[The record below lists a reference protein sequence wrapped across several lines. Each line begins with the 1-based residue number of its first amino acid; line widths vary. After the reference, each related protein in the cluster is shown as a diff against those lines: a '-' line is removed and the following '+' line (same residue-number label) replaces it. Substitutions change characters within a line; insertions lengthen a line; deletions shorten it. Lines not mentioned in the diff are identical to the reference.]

1 MALPRFI
8 DRALDALTRLPVDRD
23 RDWFLTRLSSSS
35 ITLEAAG
42 GVNDHPAHR
51 SGYLLAANLAA
62 RQYPAI
68 QLAGPTELCDDAA
81 KLIRAINPVADVD
94 RGRTATKVS
103 LGYGVS
109 SKDDHN
115 IGVMARGWLVDLH
128 PAHAQLLPVIGPAAL
143 AASTVGMAEL
153 FRQLI
158 GDVLPQQKRRAS
170 PPLAF
175 NLIDWGSD
183 PLSDSLS
190 RAPLDI
196 GRVHLAGAGAVG
208 EAAALTLG
216 TMALSGELWPVDHE
230 SVALSNL
237 QRYVLAYDADVDR
250 PKAQLVAERLAG
262 STLRVTEVPTKWGA
276 DGRSGPGSGT
286 VLAALD
292 TGAGRI
298 EVAGSL
304 APCLYNAFTGPSD
317 LGWSRHE
324 AFGEAPC
331 LACLY
336 WPSRPVPSRHEV
348 IGEAL
353 DVNPERV
360 LLYLIRPT
368 LPVGSPAVQSGSGT
382 FKTDERERRAWYE
395 QSLLDD
401 LVARSVMTAV
411 DAEQWRDQPIEALY
425 RDGVCGGGFV
435 PGRSTRIDRDVIV
448 PLAHQSVFAGIM
460 LATQLVTA
468 LDPQLRSLRPPAIEG
483 RLDLLAPLPQI
494 VTRPRIR
501 TQGCICFDA
510 DFGGHS

>member
-23 RDWFLTRLSSSS
+23 RDWFLTRLSGSS
-35 ITLEAAG
+35 ITLEAAP
-42 GVNDHPAHR
+42 GVIDDAVHR
-51 SGYLLAANLAA
+51 AGYLLGANLAA
-62 RQYPAI
+62 RQYPSI
-68 QLAGPTELCDDAA
+68 QLTGPTELCDEAA
-81 KLIRAINPVADVD
+81 KLIRAINPAADVD
-94 RGRTATKVS
+94 RGRTETTVA

-109 SKDDHN
+109 SKGDHS

-128 PAHAQLLPVIGPAAL
+128 PARPELLPAIGPAAL
-143 AASTVGMAEL
+143 AASTIGMSEL

-158 GDVLPQQKRRAS
+158 GDVMPEQKRRSS
-170 PPLAF
+170 PPASF
-175 NLIDWGSD
+175 NLIDWGAD
-183 PLSDSLS
+183 PLSASLAS
-190 RAPLDI
+190 GPLEV
-196 GRVHLAGAGAVG
+196 GRLHLAGAGAVG
-208 EAAALTLG
+208 EAAALALG

-230 SVALSNL
+230 CVELSNL
-237 QRYVLAYDADVDR
+237 QRYVLAFDNDIEK
-250 PKAQLVAERLAG
+250 PKAELVAERLAG
-262 STLRVTEVPTKWGA
+262 STLRVVEVPTKWGA
-276 DGRSGPGSGT
+276 DARSGPGSGT
-286 VLAALD
+286 VLVALD
-292 TGAGRI
+292 TGGARI

-304 APCLYNAFTGPSD
+304 PTNVYNAFTGPSD

-336 WPSRPVPSRHEV
+336 WPSRPVPSHHEV

-368 LPVGSPAVQSGSGT
+368 LPVGSPAIQSGSGT
-382 FKTDERERRAWYE
+382 FKTDERERQTWYE

-401 LVARSVMTAV
+401 LVARSVMTSE
-411 DAEQWRDQPIEALY
+411 DAERWRDQPIEALY

-435 PGRSTRIDRDVIV
+435 PGRSTRVDRDVIV

-460 LATQLVTA
+460 LATQLVAA
-468 LDPQLRSLRPPAIEG
+468 LDAQLRPLRPPEIEG

-494 VTRPRIR
+494 VTRPRVR
-501 TQGCICFDA
+501 TPRCICFDA
-510 DFGGHS
+510 DFGGRS